1 MENNDEG
8 GLDPKEQRRR
18 LLERFE
24 REGIKIVTSN
34 PAYKSRMWIEI
45 KSSRK

>member
-1 MENNDEG
+1 MAKIEER
-8 GLDPKEQRRR
+8 GLDPKEVRRR

-24 REGIKIVTSN
+24 REGINIVTSN

-45 KSSRK
+45 KPSRK

>member
-1 MENNDEG
+1 MEKNEEG
-8 GLDPKEQRRR
+8 GLDSKEVRKR

-34 PAYKSRMWIEI
+34 PAYKSRAWVEI
-45 KSSRK
+45 KPTRK

>member
-1 MENNDEG
+1 MAKIEKS
-8 GLDPKEQRRR
+8 GLDPKEERRR

-34 PAYKSRMWIEI
+34 PTYKSRVWIEI
-45 KSSRK
+45 KPKRT

>member
-1 MENNDEG
+1 MAKNKEG
-8 GLDPKEQRRR
+8 ELDPKEVRKR

-34 PAYKSRMWIEI
+34 PAYKSRIWIEI
-45 KSSRK
+45 KPPRK

>member
-1 MENNDEG
+1 MAKNKEG
-8 GLDPKEQRRR
+8 ELDPKEARRR

-34 PAYKSRMWIEI
+34 PAYKSRIWIEI
-45 KSSRK
+45 KPPRK